1 MAGSSRNLYRAPARP
16 GNVETALIALGA
28 NLPFNEQSPAQTVR
42 RAMAALGRFGVVR
55 ACSGLWSSPAWPDP
69 QDPRYVNAA
78 ARLETAVPPEVL
90 MPELLALESAFG
102 RQRSLA
108 NAPRTLDLDL
118 IDHGGRVREETPALL
133 LPHPRAH
140 ERAFVLLPLRDV
152 APRWRH
158 PKLGTGLQALFETL
172 GTDALAEVERLEPG
186 PDHAG

>member
-1 MAGSSRNLYRAPARP
+1 
-16 GNVETALIALGA
+16 
-28 NLPFNEQSPAQTVR
+28 
-42 RAMAALGRFGVVR
+42 
-55 ACSGLWSSPAWPDP
+55 
-69 QDPRYVNAA
+69 
-78 ARLETAVPPEVL
+78 